1 VGYVDRL
8 VREAI
13 GMQLRSGRRIQI
25 NPSMEPCHE
34 HYKPVTLTVLIILDR
49 VARKKKNNRQR
60 LADRQDHSPD
70 LTSSS
75 PALQSKLDLGF
86 PHYSPPLHSI
96 PRLQPPVSN
105 SQLLQIMFSII

>member
-49 VARKKKNNRQR
+49 VAREKKNNRQR
-60 LADRQDHSPD
+60 LAGRQTGPFSRFNIIITSTTVQIGPW
-70 LTSSS
+70 LLSLQSSTPLYPTPSTSS
-75 PALQSKLDLGF
+75 F
-86 PHYSPPLHSI
+86 
-96 PRLQPPVSN
+96 
-105 SQLLQIMFSII
+105 